1 MIQLTKKEVE
11 FKEFILNGNYSTD
24 CALIVFW
31 GSNPRTIQP
40 YMKDNGISMKML
52 ENVLNEIEREKKEKL
67 EAMKRKFFPLPFD
80 DDEPISQPVVEQVVT
95 NNDTEEWRQI
105 ENFPEYECTK
115 DGAVRRIDNK
125 HIMKFSENDRYKL
138 SMDGKI
144 ITVRLIDVVMPT
156 WYAKEKQEKKAD
168 EYYDFSSSLELDDIY

>member
-40 YMKDNGISMKML
+40 YMKENDISMKML
-52 ENVLNEIEREKKEKL
+52 ENVLNEIEREKKARL
-67 EAMKRKFFPLPFD
+67 EEMKRKYFPLPFD
-80 DDEPISQPVVEQVVT
+80 NVDEEPAFEQDIT
-95 NNDTEEWRQI
+95 NNDTEEWRKI
-105 ENFPEYECTK
+105 ENFPEYECNI
-115 DGAVRRIDNK
+115 DGVVRRIDNK

-138 SMDGKI
+138 SRDGKI
-144 ITVRLIDVVMPT
+144 VTVRLIDVLAPT
-156 WYAKEKQEKKAD
+156 WYNNKNEEKK
-168 EYYDFSSSLELDDIY
+168 EEFYNFSSSLELDDIF

>member
-40 YMKDNGISMKML
+40 YMKENGISMKML
-52 ENVLNEIEREKKEKL
+52 ENVLNEIEREKKARL
-67 EAMKRKFFPLPFD
+67 EEMKREYFPLPFD
-80 DDEPISQPVVEQVVT
+80 DDEPINQPIVEEIVT
-95 NNDTEEWRQI
+95 NNDTEEWRKI
-105 ENFPEYECTK
+105 ENFPEYECNIE
-115 DGAVRRIDNK
+115 GVVRRIDNK

-138 SMDGKI
+138 SRDGKI
-144 ITVRLIDVVMPT
+144 VTVRLIDVVAPT
-156 WYAKEKQEKKAD
+156 WYNNKKEEKKED
-168 EYYDFSSSLELDDIY
+168 EHYNFSSSLELDDIF